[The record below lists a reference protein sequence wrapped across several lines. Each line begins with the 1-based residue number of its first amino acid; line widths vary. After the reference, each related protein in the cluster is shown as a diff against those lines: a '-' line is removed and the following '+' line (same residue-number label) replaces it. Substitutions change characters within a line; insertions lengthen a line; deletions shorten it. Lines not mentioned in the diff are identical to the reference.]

1 MRAFAKKQKIKR
13 ELHNFCDGDAIDK
26 YPDIV
31 LDLGINII
39 QNKWICT
46 VCIFMSFIKVSKFQ
60 NELMKS
66 LFLPK
71 YEQKIVRISA
81 L

>member
-39 QNKWICT
+39 QNK
-46 VCIFMSFIKVSKFQ
+46 
-60 NELMKS
+60 
-66 LFLPK
+66 
-71 YEQKIVRISA
+71 
-81 L
+81 